1 MPLRRCKFC
10 TQPPLEEVAV
20 SMWTDD
26 PADVRRDTIKLC
38 RKHLV
43 RLRKAGE
50 SGHEH
55 RGVRYRPGFW

>member
-26 PADVRRDTIKLC
+26 PSDLRRDTIKLC

-43 RLRKAGE
+43 RLRKAGYA
-50 SGHEH
+50 GHEH